1 MTGLRWHIGITTRNR
16 TEAGHNPSPSWY
28 DHASRLEESLSDM
41 SIRFIAIELYRIM
54 KEVEALERQ
63 IQELPPNQT
72 SAGQELH
79 ERLRRAKAEQER
91 IRKMLEGAKSD

>member
-1 MTGLRWHIGITTRNR
+1 MRPVRPIAPRYGQ
-16 TEAGHNPSPSWY
+16 
-28 DHASRLEESLSDM
+28 ASQLEGFLPDM

-63 IQELPPNQT
+63 IQELPPNGLG
-72 SAGQELH
+72 AGQELH
-79 ERLRRAKAEQER
+79 ERLRRARAEQAR